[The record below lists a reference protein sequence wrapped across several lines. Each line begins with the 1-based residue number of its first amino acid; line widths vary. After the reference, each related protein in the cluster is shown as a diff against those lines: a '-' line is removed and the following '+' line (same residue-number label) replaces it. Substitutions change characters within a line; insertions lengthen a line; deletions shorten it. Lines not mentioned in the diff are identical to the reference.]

1 MFAAVVASEEEMIA
15 LFARRPELK
24 RYLFLYISGNS
35 SRLLTRVGDRTATF
49 DVRRAF
55 TTHQL
60 LTILRDA
67 CHTIIFIEHDPIL
80 FDAAGGGVTAAV
92 GQTMAE
98 VAAGSLVILYT
109 RVPDRSF
116 GALAAYADRIITLA
130 PEQNRT
136 LEQTGKPVKRRKK
149 GGPESSQSTLEVF

>member
-35 SRLLTRVGDRTATF
+35 SRLLTRIGDRNATF

-67 CHTIIFIEHDPIL
+67 CHTIIFIEHDPVL
-80 FDAAGGGVTAAV
+80 FEASGGGMTAAI

-109 RVPDRSF
+109 MVPDRSF
-116 GALAAYADRIITLA
+116 GVLAAYADRIITLA
-130 PEQNRT
+130 PEQNRA
-136 LEQTGKPVKRRKK
+136 LEQTGKPVKHRRKR
-149 GGPESSQSTLEVF
+149 GQEGRQSTLEAF